1 MNVTNRKLIS
11 KLLASISKPARI
23 EIILA
28 IGDDEVCVCHL
39 EAILGYRQPYISQ
52 HLMALRSAGVLNT
65 RREGR
70 YIFYSLRDKR
80 MLPLIQEAGVIAGVP
95 EDDIKHMSKSE
106 KISKC
111 GCPSCTPIVQIEQF
125 ADKALTL

>member
-39 EAILGYRQPYISQ
+39 EAILGYRQAYISQ
-52 HLMALRSAGVLNT
+52 HLMALRKAGILIT

-70 YIFYSLRDKR
+70 YIFYSLRDKC
-80 MLPLIQEAGVIAGVP
+80 MLHLIQEAGAMAGIP
-95 EDDIKHMSKSE
+95 EDNIKNIVKSE
-106 KISKC
+106 KISQC
-111 GCPSCTPIVQIEQF
+111 GCPSCTPNVQIEQF